1 MTTEAE
7 KIALYIEANADNA
20 APDKDRVDTGYEATG
35 FVGKS
40 HQIYCI
46 VNILNR

>member
-20 APDKDRVDTGYEATG
+20 APDKDREWGDENVL
-35 FVGKS
+35 
-40 HQIYCI
+40 I
-46 VNILNR
+46 